1 VSERERERQRERE
14 RDMLCIVEDEW
25 VRSSFFI
32 FIFISTEFRSL
43 TPRPRADEE
52 KALEWYEAAL
62 KASSNHN

>member
-1 VSERERERQRERE
+1 
-14 RDMLCIVEDEW
+14 MLCIVEDEW